1 MYHTTGLT
9 KATKATKVTKV
20 TKVTKDEIID
30 LCAMIKTQTS
40 GSRCAVHVQC

>member
-9 KATKATKVTKV
+9 KATKA